1 MNYFNFALTESA
13 NFYKENK
20 MKLKLNKKKIK
31 SLSSDKKSI
40 PAAMTPEIAG
50 GFDYQFS
57 DIDCGRL
64 TLIPRYTCGIG
75 YTCPHVF

>member
-20 MKLKLNKKKIK
+20 KKIK
-31 SLSSDKKSI
+31 SLSSDKKST